1 MTNIPAWEVWSTHAE
16 SLIKINVHMAG
27 AMFTLNL
34 DFLRFL
40 FENMNVGDRM
50 IFYRK
55 IKAIFDVWRNLQEK
69 KDNPKTQA
77 AMNRTKELQ
86 KAR

>member
-1 MTNIPAWEVWSTHAE
+1 MNVPAWEVWITHAE
-16 SLIKINVHMAG
+16 SLIVVVPHMAG
-27 AMFTLNL
+27 VIFTLNL

-40 FENMNVGDRM
+40 FENTDLGDRM

-55 IKAIFDVWRNLQEK
+55 IKAIFDVWKEFQEREK
-69 KDNPKTQA
+69 NPKTQA

-86 KAR
+86 RAG